1 MGVGVYWWVGVCRC
15 VGMGVWGCV
24 GGWIGMDVCVGFGV
38 GGCGRGD
45 CTSI

>member
-1 MGVGVYWWVGVCRC
+1 MFVGVWVWVCGGVL
-15 VGMGVWGCV
+15 V
-24 GGWIGMDVCVGFGV
+24 GGWIGMDVCVGVGV